1 MRRLISMALD
11 ILIVDDEEDI
21 RDLIAGILE
30 DEGNETRQAHD
41 ADSAL
46 EEIARRRPSLV
57 FLDIWL
63 QGSRLDGLQ
72 LLDELQAQH
81 PELPVVM
88 ISGHGNVE
96 TAVSAIR
103 RGAYDYIEKP
113 FKIDRLLLV
122 TQRAME
128 ASRLK
133 SENAELKERTV
144 TTFSDIVG
152 ISPAIAAARAV
163 IEKSGPTNSRIFVSG
178 PSGTGKG
185 LCARMIHRASLR
197 SSGPFVEFN
206 ASLYDPEEVAVLLFG
221 REIRDRAGVVRTE
234 VGALE
239 RAHGGTLHLSEV
251 TGLPEA
257 AQVALL
263 RTLVEGRF
271 QRVGGQVSVPIDVR
285 IISSSSQNIA
295 ALIEEGSFRSALF
308 HRLSVVPLKL
318 TALRER
324 REDVPP
330 LVNIFIEHVCRIHN
344 LPRLAIG
351 DDALAVLQA
360 QDWPGNARQLRNSI
374 ERLLILLKDQQ
385 PVDGIITAAHLPSD
399 IGEVLPTVGD
409 TDASAHLMSLPLKEA
424 REIFERQYLTA
435 QLERFG
441 GNVSKTA
448 EFVGMER
455 SALHRKIK
463 SLGLAERNHD
473 AAGAIEEV
481 Q

>member
-1 MRRLISMALD
+1 MALD
-11 ILIVDDEEDI
+11 ILIIDDEVDI
-21 RDLIAGILE
+21 RELIAGILD
-30 DEGNETRQAHD
+30 DEGFETRQAHD

-46 EEIARRRPSLV
+46 QEIARRRPNLV

-72 LLDELQAQH
+72 VLDEVMAQH
-81 PELPVVM
+81 AELPVVM

-96 TAVSAIR
+96 TAVSAIK

-133 SENAELKERTV
+133 SENAELKERSLSPV
-144 TTFSDIVG
+144 NELVG
-152 ISPAIAAARAV
+152 SSTAIAQARAT
-163 IEKSGPTNSRIFVSG
+163 IEKTGPTNSRVFISG

-185 LCARMIHRASLR
+185 LCARLLHQRSARAG
-197 SSGPFVEFN
+197 GPMVEIN
-206 ASLYDPEEVAVLLFG
+206 ASLYAPDEAVAALFG
-221 REIRDRAGVVRTE
+221 REQRDRNGSVKIE

-239 RAHGGTLHLSEV
+239 RAHGGTLYLSEV
-251 TGLPEA
+251 ANLPEN
-257 AQVALL
+257 AQALLL
-263 RTLVEGRF
+263 RTLVESRF
-271 QRVGGQVSVPIDVR
+271 VRVGGQMPVPIDVR

-295 ALIEEGSFRSALF
+295 GLIEQGRFRSDLF

-318 TALRER
+318 SPLKER
-324 REDVPP
+324 REDVPA
-330 LVNIFIEHVCRIHN
+330 LVEVFVEQVCRIHN
-344 LPRLAIG
+344 LVRLNIG
-351 DDALAVLQA
+351 SDAMAVLQT

-374 ERLLILLKDQQ
+374 ERLMILIKDQG
-385 PVDGIITAAHLPSD
+385 PADGVINAGMLPGD

-409 TDASAHLMSLPLKEA
+409 TDASAHLMSLPLREA
-424 REIFERQYLTA
+424 RDVFERQYIAA

-463 SLGLAERNHD
+463 SLGL
-473 AAGAIEEV
+473 
-481 Q
+481 